1 LKNKTHQI
9 IFLSI
14 AITLLLLVG
23 VNSPNEAHAEVQ
35 LDAPYENLSI
45 YIMPQYKN
53 PEEWEDVPSVFIG
66 LYGTL
71 RNDVDT
77 PLEEVRIPFVGI
89 DGDFHL
95 TLVGDTVDEK
105 IVDIEAEV
113 DEATK
118 EVVWQLEQ
126 PLKKGETYDFLV
138 EYFIKIKEEEQTY
151 TIYLPY
157 KMERDADLMDLLVF
171 EPFNAETF
179 EIESDLGEIESTD
192 QFGLKVHKVDIG
204 EVEANTEFNLTIQ
217 YEKPDY
223 VTTLEAIESLTEQ
236 AERLAEASEQMKE
249 QEEDTGF
256 FTVENI
262 VMIVLATVIIAIL
275 IILIIFNR
283 RKKQDS

>member
-1 LKNKTHQI
+1 MKKKTNQP

-14 AITLLLLVG
+14 VIILLILIG
-23 VNSPNEAHAEVQ
+23 INGPSKIHAEAQ
-35 LDAPYENLSI
+35 LDTPYENLSI
-45 YIMPQYKN
+45 YIMPQYNN

-71 RNDVDT
+71 RNDIDT
-77 PLEEVRIPFVGI
+77 PLEEVRIPIVEM

-95 TLVGDTVDEK
+95 SLVGDTVNEK
-105 IVDIEAEV
+105 IEDIDAEV
-113 DEATK
+113 DETTN

-126 PLKKGETYDFLV
+126 PLEKGETYDFLV
-138 EYFIKIKEEEQTY
+138 EYFIKIKEEDQTY
-151 TIYLPY
+151 TIRLPY
-157 KMERDADLMDLLVF
+157 QMEREADIMDLLVF
-171 EPFNAETF
+171 EPFNADAF

-249 QEEDTGF
+249 EEDSGF

-262 VMIVLATVIIAIL
+262 VMIVLDTIIIAIL
-275 IILIIFNR
+275 ILLIIFKR